1 MALGLQQIYV
11 PRKGRAIQDF
21 VNKIVTPL
29 GASSFWF
36 VDSTNGADT
45 YDGRT
50 WNSAVKTIAKAVA
63 KASAG
68 DVIYIKGS
76 FSEEVTVGST
86 LTGLSIIGLGTGPQ
100 EAQWTGDA
108 DETCLTIN
116 ATCVLVEGIKFRPP
130 AYSSGTPAAI
140 SIGTGASYS
149 KIRNCRF
156 QGKTGSRYAIYA
168 PATGADNVEISD
180 CEFIYMNNVTT
191 VSGSAIVGLS
201 AAVAYS
207 AWQILRNQ
215 FNSCVVCIDL
225 PGRCCH
231 VVGNTLLLAGNKADA
246 TLGTVM
252 TTGIHLDG
260 NASGCNVVTLN
271 QLGGTY
277 GASLYKVG
285 NGTGAAD
292 QWAGNY
298 NVGMTTT
305 GTTVANPA

>member
-1 MALGLQQIYV
+1 MRIEQIYLPPSGRGVQSFMSRMLTALGA
-11 PRKGRAIQDF
+11 G
-21 VNKIVTPL
+21 T
-29 GASSFWF
+29 SWF
-36 VDSTNGADT
+36 VDATNGADT
-45 YDGRT
+45 YTGRT
-50 WNSAVKTIAKAVA
+50 WSSAFKTIAYAVSRA
-63 KASAG
+63 AAG
-68 DVIYIKGS
+68 DTIFVKGS
-76 FSEEVTVGST
+76 FSEEVTIAST

-116 ATCVLVEGIKFRPP
+116 ATCVLIEGIKFRPP

-140 SIGTGASYS
+140 SLGTGASYA
-149 KIRNCRF
+149 KIRRCRF
-156 QGKTGSRYAIYA
+156 QGKTGSYYAIFA

-180 CEFIYMNNVTT
+180 CEFIYLNNVTT
-191 VSGSAIVGLS
+191 VNGSAIVGLS
-201 AAVAYS
+201 AANAYS
-207 AWQILRNQ
+207 GWQINRNQ
-215 FNSCVVCIDL
+215 FNSCVVAIDL

-231 VVGNTLLLAGNKADA
+231 VVGNTLLLAGNKADG

-260 NASGCNVVTLN
+260 NGSGCNVVTLN

-277 GASLYKVG
+277 NATLYKVG
-285 NGTGAAD
+285 NATGAAD

-305 GTTVANPA
+305 GVTVANPA